1 MGGIF
6 FVASCGLG
14 DVRGLSMSAKTQNPV
29 LWSQKDHPKPDGF
42 NANGEVLIEAVRSG
56 DEQKVREALIKGAPI
71 DYVCQ
76 APTNPPIYH
85 IGSMTALMLAAHRGD
100 QAVVQLLLDKKAS
113 KTVENHLRRKAVDYA
128 KEDKLKALLA
138 E

>member
-1 MGGIF
+1 MGDDKYISEWWGRDTM
-6 FVASCGLG
+6 ATT
-14 DVRGLSMSAKTQNPV
+14 AKSRNPV
-29 LWSQKDHPKPDGF
+29 LWAQKDHPKPAGF
-42 NANGEVLIEAVRSG
+42 DANGENLIAAVRTG
-56 DEQKVREALIKGAPI
+56 QPERVREALMKGAPI

-76 APTNPPIYH
+76 APTDPPIWN

-100 QAVVQLLLDKKAS
+100 QAVVQLLLDKKVS
-113 KTVENHLRRKAVDYA
+113 KTVEIHLGRKAVDYA

>member
-1 MGGIF
+1 M
-6 FVASCGLG
+6 
-14 DVRGLSMSAKTQNPV
+14 
-29 LWSQKDHPKPDGF
+29 
-42 NANGEVLIEAVRSG
+42 
-56 DEQKVREALIKGAPI
+56 KGAPI

-76 APTNPPIYH
+76 APTDPPIWN
-85 IGSMTALMLAAHRGD
+85 IGSMTALVGRFLFHFPGSADCVQMLAAHRGD

-113 KTVENHLRRKAVDYA
+113 KTVENHLGRKAVDYA